1 MDHAFAEADV
11 DSPHG
16 FVRLVVAERLRSDPG
31 DVARLLQ
38 ADRPWAALQPAPSA
52 PAGMRR
58 FALDLKLR
66 VGGDD
71 SALTTFSKAAYLDLG
86 RVETTPAGWVVDIG
100 WQTATLAPLFPVF
113 AGRLDVMRQEMRIE
127 GLYSPPGGFVGRAAD
142 RILFHIGASGTAR
155 WLLGEIDEAA
165 LHARD

>member
-1 MDHAFAEADV
+1 
-11 DSPHG
+11 
-16 FVRLVVAERLRSDPG
+16 
-31 DVARLLQ
+31 
-38 ADRPWAALQPAPSA
+38 
-52 PAGMRR
+52 MRR

-86 RVETTPAGWVVDIG
+86 RVETTAAGWLTDIG

-113 AGRLDVMRQEMRIE
+113 AGRLSVEGREMRIE
-127 GLYSPPGGFVGRAAD
+127 GLYSPPGGIVGRVAD

-155 WLLGEIDEAA
+155 WLLDEIDTAA
-165 LHARD
+165 RRARD